1 MRALIC
7 GIRGQDGSFLAK
19 FLINKGYEVI
29 GTSRD
34 VIASSFENLKKL
46 NIENKVTK
54 VSMAVT
60 DFRSVIDVVKKYKP
74 DEIYNL
80 AGQTSVGLSFQ
91 QPAEAI
97 ESIVKATLVLLEVI
111 RFLDLPIKFYNA
123 GSGECYGDTKGIPA
137 NEKTLFKPSSPYGVA
152 KASAFWLVKNYRVSY
167 GIPACT
173 GILFNHESHLRPE
186 RFVSQKIIR
195 SAWKIKKGQLDK
207 LKIGNTS
214 IYRDWG
220 WAPEYI
226 KAMWLMLKQEK
237 YDDYVIA
244 TGNSH
249 SLQEF
254 IDKAFRYFDLDY
266 KEFIEIDE
274 NYLRPSDNSYSN
286 ADPSNAKAQINWS
299 AEIGFDELINKLC
312 SHCEN
317 P

>member
-19 FLINKGYEVI
+19 FLIDKGYEVI

-34 VIASSFENLKKL
+34 VVASSFENLKKL

-54 VSMAVT
+54 VSMAIT

-152 KASAFWLVKNYRVSY
+152 KASAFWLVKNYRESY

-274 NYLRPSDNSYSN
+274 NYLRPSDNSFSN
-286 ADPSNAKAQINWS
+286 ADPSYAKAQINWS

-312 SHCEN
+312 SYCEN